1 MVMNNKRRIVAFD
14 FDGTITKKD
23 SFIEFIRF
31 AHGDWPFIKGV
42 LKNSIMLAAY
52 ALHIYPNWKA
62 KQKLFSYFFKEMPMS
77 EFDVVGEQFINSRA
91 CSFFKKPAIDAIE
104 QHKRAGDTI
113 VIISASP
120 ENWIIPFAKKHGINY
135 VIGTQLD
142 VDLHNNLTGS
152 FLTKNCYGKE
162 KVTRL
167 LQLFPDRNEYILIAY
182 GDSRGDKE
190 LLRFADKAFYREFPT
205 HEEYEK

>member
-62 KQKLFSYFFKEMPMS
+62 KQKLFFLFLQRNA
-77 EFDVVGEQFINSRA
+77 DVRIRRSRR
-91 CSFFKKPAIDAIE
+91 KI
-104 QHKRAGDTI
+104 HKQQ
-113 VIISASP
+113 S
-120 ENWIIPFAKKHGINY
+120 
-135 VIGTQLD
+135 L
-142 VDLHNNLTGS
+142 
-152 FLTKNCYGKE
+152 
-162 KVTRL
+162 
-167 LQLFPDRNEYILIAY
+167 
-182 GDSRGDKE
+182 
-190 LLRFADKAFYREFPT
+190 
-205 HEEYEK
+205 